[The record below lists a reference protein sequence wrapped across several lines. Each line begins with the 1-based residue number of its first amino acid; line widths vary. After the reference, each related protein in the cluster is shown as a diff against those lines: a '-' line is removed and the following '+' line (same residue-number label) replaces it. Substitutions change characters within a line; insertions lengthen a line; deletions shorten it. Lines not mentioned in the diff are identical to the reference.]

1 MGLFDNIY
9 GFNPNAIQAPSYP
22 QTRISTTPNP
32 PLINPVASSTELPMV
47 NGYESAMRYPMPP
60 NSRIALFDEYY
71 QKITESYKEVPK
83 YIQET
88 RSEIIDMYTEKTA
101 KVKLMH
107 DMFNQ

>member
-1 MGLFDNIY
+1 MDATYFKDQIEDELHGACCYIKK
-9 GFNPNAIQAPSYP
+9 AI
-22 QTRISTTPNP
+22 
-32 PLINPVASSTELPMV
+32 ELKPMATAWSKMLV
-47 NGYESAMRYPMPP
+47 EMSAAELKHAEYLKKM
-60 NSRIALFDEYY
+60 FDEYY
-71 QKITESYKEVPK
+71 QKMTESYKEVPK